1 MRIPI
6 VLLVTIAAGAAGFST
21 GLLSRAPLAA
31 APDVVDALP
40 SPEVV
45 EGSESDEVP
54 LETPGRRPSA
64 NSGAR
69 EALVDDSTHSG
80 AQDSSASPLFS
91 ATLLA
96 HHEKEFSSGWKSV
109 RADQVSVSAVERG
122 ELDFRRETLL
132 LSSRLGAE
140 AAEAL
145 SKQEAATDALK
156 TGSAAGMLVALNEG
170 AWTPP
175 NNFVTGGE
183 FAEATLA
190 RSGGGS
196 VSGEDL
202 TKGEFNPIGDGSVVT
217 FGPGVHTLD
226 ERSFRGADRQNVPKD
241 ITVIGAGKNSTLL
254 RMGDIGSR
262 ADIQRLTFRNL
273 TIDADNDGLFD
284 QRGGSL
290 SLHLESARVVRFDAG
305 HGGCYIF
312 STRGGCAVTA
322 VDTEFTGGYGRSPGN
337 GSFLRGEPFLGHFKN
352 CTFELVEFRH
362 LKGLRSGQVRFDGC
376 HFTVQEEDPSTW
388 QNPVVTTA
396 GCSYEE
402 IPRSAEG
409 LQKDLADLFPQ
420 LR

>member
-1 MRIPI
+1 MRIPV
-6 VLLVTIAAGAAGFST
+6 VLLVTIAASAAGFAT
-21 GLLSRAPLAA
+21 GLLSRAPRAA
-31 APDVVDALP
+31 APDVVDAVP
-40 SPEVV
+40 SPGIAEAI
-45 EGSESDEVP
+45 ESDEVP
-54 LETPGRRPSA
+54 LETPGMRPGA
-64 NSGAR
+64 DPGAR
-69 EALVDDSTHSG
+69 EALMKDSTNIDS
-80 AQDSSASPLFS
+80 QDDSASPLFS

-96 HHEKEFSSGWKSV
+96 HHGKEFSSGWKSV
-109 RADQVSVSAVERG
+109 RGDQASVSAVERG
-122 ELDFRRETLL
+122 ELDFRRDTLS

-145 SKQEAATDALK
+145 SKQKAAADALK
-156 TGSAAGMLVALNEG
+156 NGSAAGMLVALDEG

-175 NNFVTGGE
+175 KDFVTGKE

-202 TKGEFNPIGDGSVVT
+202 TKGEFKPIGDGSVVT

-226 ERSFRGADRQNVPKD
+226 ERSFRGADRRDVPKD

-312 STRGGCAVTA
+312 FSRGGGAVTA

-352 CTFELVEFRH
+352 CTLELIDFRI

-376 HFTVQEEDPSTW
+376 HFIVQGEDPSTW
-388 QNPVVTTA
+388 QNPVVTMA

-402 IPRSAEG
+402 IPRQAEG